1 MTTPTVAVDHASR
14 RELDEL
20 LARLITSPDGAV
32 PPQLGTDTTE
42 GVAT

>member
-1 MTTPTVAVDHASR
+1 MTTPTTAVDRVSR

-20 LARLITSPDGAV
+20 LARLIRSLDGAI